1 MNNFKKLT
9 IVGTIVLSSL
19 VATSVFAANTAK
31 VTAETARMRSK
42 ASTDS
47 SIVQLISMN
56 EEVTIIEKSGEWY
69 KIKYKG
75 QTGYISS
82 SLLDV
87 DGNNKASTKNTASA
101 DTATTTN
108 ENSSKTVTE
117 NTTNTEEK
125 TTEQTTTV
133 EENKKTTIVKE
144 GHKGKLKSKVD
155 LRILPL
161 INSSKI
167 LVLSENLDIE
177 IVEVVNNWCSVK
189 TSNSYGWVLK
199 SNLET
204 ALGETTVQE
213 TATTEETKDNTEK
226 EETKQETTENKEE
239 ATKTEETSKKEE
251 TTNTT
256 KTGYINVDTVN
267 VRKEKSTTSEIL
279 TNANKN
285 VAVQILGEE
294 DNWTKVKING
304 ITGYIAS
311 KYISDSR
318 VEVTSRGTEDTRQPA
333 TDTTSQATT
342 PNTQDTSTTAT
353 TTQPTTSQTT
363 SDTATTT
370 PSVTSNKQAAKTKTN
385 TNTNT
390 STSTSKSTSSG
401 NGDAVVAYAKQY
413 LGSKYVSGGSSPSTG
428 FDCSGFTSYVYKHFG
443 KSISRTSSGQRS
455 NGTQVNKSDLQKGD
469 IVCFTGHVGI
479 YIGDN
484 KFIHA
489 ANPRKGVVI
498 TSLSDSYYVKNYIT
512 ARRIK

>member
-9 IVGTIVLSSL
+9 IVGTICLSSL

-56 EEVTIIEKSGEWY
+56 EEVTIIEKSGDWY

-87 DGNNKASTKNTASA
+87 DGKSSTSAKNTTSEDKTDTEAS
-101 DTATTTN
+101 N
-108 ENSSKTVTE
+108 ETESKDNSAEQEKVTE
-117 NTTNTEEK
+117 ETAA
-125 TTEQTTTV
+125 TV
-133 EENKKTTIVKE
+133 EESKETTIIKE
-144 GHKGKLKSKVD
+144 GYQGKLKSKVE

-189 TSNSYGWVLK
+189 TNNSYGWVLK
-199 SNLET
+199 NNLES
-204 ALGETTVQE
+204 ALAEITVQE
-213 TATTEETKDNTEK
+213 TATTAETADNTEK
-226 EETKQETTENKEE
+226 EETKQDDTENKEE
-239 ATKTEETSKKEE
+239 TKQEETSKKEE

-256 KTGYINVDTVN
+256 KTGYINVDIVN
-267 VRKEKSTTSEIL
+267 VRKEKSTTSAIL

-311 KYISDSR
+311 KYISDTR

-333 TDTTSQATT
+333 TDTTTQTPTSNTQGTSAQTT
-342 PNTQDTSTTAT
+342 PQA
-353 TTQPTTSQTT
+353 TTSQT
-363 SDTATTT
+363 SNNKSTT
-370 PSVTSNKQAAKTKTN
+370 PSTKTN
-385 TNTNT
+385 TQTTNTNKST
-390 STSTSKSTSSG
+390 STSTASG

-413 LGSKYVSGGSSPSTG
+413 LGSKYVAGGSSPSTG

-489 ANPRKGVVI
+489 ANPKKGVVI
-498 TSLSDSYYVKNYIT
+498 TSLSDSYYVRNYIT

>member
-9 IVGTIVLSSL
+9 IVGTICLSSL

-56 EEVTIIEKSGEWY
+56 EEVTIIEKSGDWY

-75 QTGYISS
+75 QTGYISK

-87 DGNNKASTKNTASA
+87 DGNSSISSKNTTSEKSEVAN
-101 DTATTTN
+101 DTSTESKAE
-108 ENSSKTVTE
+108 ENS
-117 NTTNTEEK
+117 NAEEVAQ
-125 TTEQTTTV
+125 EAATV
-133 EENKKTTIVKE
+133 EESDDKKETSVIKE
-144 GHKGKLKSKVD
+144 GYQGKLKSKVE

-161 INSSKI
+161 INSSKT

-189 TSNSYGWVLK
+189 TSSSYGWVLK
-199 SNLET
+199 SSLES
-204 ALGETTVQE
+204 AIGEMTKQENATPEETVDAIE
-213 TATTEETKDNTEK
+213 TEETKQDDIEKK
-226 EETKQETTENKEE
+226 EETKAEETT
-239 ATKTEETSKKEE
+239 KKEE
-251 TTNTT
+251 TTSTS

-267 VRKEKSTTSEIL
+267 VRKEKSTTSAIL

-318 VEVTSRGTEDTRQPA
+318 LEVTSRGAEDTRQPA
-333 TDTTSQATT
+333 TGATTTQETTNNQTTPQATT
-342 PNTQDTSTTAT
+342 PKTSTTASSISKV
-353 TTQPTTSQTT
+353 QTST
-363 SDTATTT
+363 
-370 PSVTSNKQAAKTKTN
+370 TN
-385 TNTNT
+385 TNK
-390 STSTSKSTSSG
+390 STSTSTSSG

-443 KSISRTSSGQRS
+443 KSLSRTSSGQRS
-455 NGTQVNKSDLQKGD
+455 NGTQVSKSNLQKGD

-479 YIGDN
+479 YIGNN

>member
-9 IVGTIVLSSL
+9 IVGTICLSSL

-56 EEVTIIEKSGEWY
+56 EEVTIIEKSGDWY

-75 QTGYISS
+75 QTGYISK

-87 DGNNKASTKNTASA
+87 DGNSSISSKNTTSEKSEVAN
-101 DTATTTN
+101 DTSTESKTE
-108 ENSSKTVTE
+108 ENS
-117 NTTNTEEK
+117 NAEEVAQ
-125 TTEQTTTV
+125 EAATV
-133 EENKKTTIVKE
+133 EESDDKKETSVIKE
-144 GHKGKLKSKVD
+144 GYQGKLKSKVE

-189 TSNSYGWVLK
+189 TSSSYGWVLK
-199 SNLET
+199 SSLES
-204 ALGETTVQE
+204 AIGEKTKQENATPEETVD
-213 TATTEETKDNTEK
+213 ATETEETKQDDIEKK
-226 EETKQETTENKEE
+226 EETKAEETT
-239 ATKTEETSKKEE
+239 KKEE
-251 TTNTT
+251 TTSTS

-267 VRKEKSTTSEIL
+267 VRKEKSTTSAIL

-318 VEVTSRGTEDTRQPA
+318 LEVTSRGAEDTRQPA
-333 TDTTSQATT
+333 TGATTTQETTNNQTTPQATT
-342 PNTQDTSTTAT
+342 PKTSTTASS
-353 TTQPTTSQTT
+353 TSKAQTST
-363 SDTATTT
+363 
-370 PSVTSNKQAAKTKTN
+370 TN
-385 TNTNT
+385 TNK
-390 STSTSKSTSSG
+390 STSTSTSSG

-443 KSISRTSSGQRS
+443 KSLSRTSSGQRS

-479 YIGDN
+479 YIGNN